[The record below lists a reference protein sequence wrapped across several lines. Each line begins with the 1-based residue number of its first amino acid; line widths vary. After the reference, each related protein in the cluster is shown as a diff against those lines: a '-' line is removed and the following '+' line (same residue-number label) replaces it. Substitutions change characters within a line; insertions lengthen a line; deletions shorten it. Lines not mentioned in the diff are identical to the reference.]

1 MSRPVEPCEM
11 TAGELDE
18 IPNFMSGLPLN
29 EKLRDEALKA
39 WRAGGL
45 EKLNAWRVEKDQQQR
60 TSRMRRAGETLR
72 GRL

>member
-1 MSRPVEPCEM
+1 
-11 TAGELDE
+11 
-18 IPNFMSGLPLN
+18 MSGLPLN

-45 EKLNAWRVEKDQQQR
+45 EKLNACRVEKDQQQR